1 MTRRGVE
8 EQLRDF
14 ARLQVRAGL
23 LDDEAALAE
32 VTAAIAAELPDRDAA
47 ALAEEWLTEARGDL
61 LEEQDAWADETDYD
75 RLQVVF
81 TEIEA
86 LDVPVLQGVDDHWT
100 AKAELDRRAAA
111 GEQPQGIAWFTAPD
125 VWHAVDHGMLEVN
138 VWHGST
144 ANAAPGDPLLESVLF
159 CFARHGFEAHFD
171 EGRIEVGASWH
182 RRR

>member
-1 MTRRGVE
+1 M
-8 EQLRDF
+8 
-14 ARLQVRAGL
+14 
-23 LDDEAALAE
+23 DDEAALTE
-32 VTAAIAAELPDRDAA
+32 VMAAIAAELPDRDAA
-47 ALAEEWLTEARGDL
+47 ALAEAWLTEARGDL
-61 LEEQDAWADETDYD
+61 LAEQDAWPDETDYD
-75 RLQVVF
+75 RLQQAF

-100 AKAELDRRAAA
+100 AKAELDRRASA

-159 CFARHGFEAHFD
+159 CFGRHGFEAHFD